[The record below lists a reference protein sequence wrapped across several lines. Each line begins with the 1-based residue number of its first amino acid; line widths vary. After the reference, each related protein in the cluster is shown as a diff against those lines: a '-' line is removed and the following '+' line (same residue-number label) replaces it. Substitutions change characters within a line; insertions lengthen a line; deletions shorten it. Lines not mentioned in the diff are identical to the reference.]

1 MITIKFLSLLS
12 FVTFLILDYL
22 IKNNYLGNSIKNFYF
37 KFIDLNY
44 FYIVLILTG
53 IVFLILMLFSYFGVS
68 LICFDNS
75 LFDVDLF
82 KAMSDSGSGVNNN
95 TVKVDVILNINHLNL
110 NVSVPNSSLN
120 NLAAAVSVAGGGTLA
135 KVAQQGPEGPDVKV
149 VLAGTNWMASQALTV
164 GVCILNSNNSSNNN
178 TNNNINW
185 FDGLSNNNLNDKFND
200 FPLNLLPEINQLV
213 TAELMFLFI
222 ILNIFV
228 VKYIITV
235 DYNKYIA
242 NNKVGN
248 ILKYFINR
256 YIMLWSKSVKF
267 LLIVSWSGLFF
278 CVIFSKI
285 FLYYILNN

>member
-149 VLAGTNWMASQALTV
+149 VLAGTN
-164 GVCILNSNNSSNNN
+164 
-178 TNNNINW
+178 
-185 FDGLSNNNLNDKFND
+185 
-200 FPLNLLPEINQLV
+200 
-213 TAELMFLFI
+213 
-222 ILNIFV
+222 
-228 VKYIITV
+228 
-235 DYNKYIA
+235 
-242 NNKVGN
+242 
-248 ILKYFINR
+248 
-256 YIMLWSKSVKF
+256 
-267 LLIVSWSGLFF
+267 
-278 CVIFSKI
+278 
-285 FLYYILNN
+285 